1 MTSVDIMN
9 SHKVKLIALAL
20 VMSLVLASGVS
31 SPPSGSASKPASN
44 LDYWLSQAKPTTT
57 SRPASRPSEIN
68 PFGRTDRFSRS
79 DALPGAMILSDGK
92 ILPGGVFTTRDKD
105 WEVWSASKKRW
116 RHIPPIVVLSIR
128 AVVVEEGMEKEW
140 RVKDMGRNERVF
152 TGRAKPTR
160 RLLWRF
166 HLIDDSYI
174 TGAVKGQPLWV
185 ESAGKRH
192 GPFVLHERTKGK
204 LDQTLKDLVYVKRVV
219 ISRRAMK
226 KTIKNQAASQ
236 RSIRD

>member
-1 MTSVDIMN
+1 MI
-9 SHKVKLIALAL
+9 I
-20 VMSLVLASGVS
+20 ASGVLS
-31 SPPSGSASKPASN
+31 QTNETASKPASN
-44 LDYWLSQAKPTTT
+44 LDYWLNRAEPTTT
-57 SRPASRPSEIN
+57 SQPASRPSETN

-79 DALPGAMILSDGK
+79 DALPGVVVLSDGK
-92 ILPGGVFTTRDKD
+92 VLPGGVFTTRDKD

-140 RVKDMGRNERVF
+140 RWKEMGRNERVF
-152 TGRAKPTR
+152 TGRAKPVR

-185 ESAGKRH
+185 ETAGKRH

-204 LDQTLKDLVYVKRVV
+204 LDQTLKDLIYVKQVV
-219 ISRRAMK
+219 ISRRAMEEVLK
-226 KTIKNQAASQ
+226 IQLNAS
-236 RSIRD
+236 SP

>member
-1 MTSVDIMN
+1 MN
-9 SHKVKLIALAL
+9 SHMVKLSALIM
-20 VMSLVLASGVS
+20 VISMILASGVS
-31 SPPSGSASKPASN
+31 SQPNETASKPASN
-44 LDYWLSQAKPTTT
+44 LDYWLSQTKPTVT
-57 SRPASRPSEIN
+57 SRSASRSSEVN

-79 DALPGAMILSDGK
+79 DALPGVVVLSDGK

-105 WEVWSASKKRW
+105 WEVWSASRKRW

-140 RVKDMGRNERVF
+140 RWKEMGRNEKF
-152 TGRAKPTR
+152 YTGKAQPVR

-185 ESAGKRH
+185 ESADKRY

-204 LDQTLKDLVYVKRVV
+204 LDQTLKDLVYVKQVV

-226 KTIKNQAASQ
+226 EARKDQ
-236 RSIRD
+236 RSK

>member
-1 MTSVDIMN
+1 MN
-9 SHKVKLIALAL
+9 SHMVKLFALAL

-44 LDYWLSQAKPTTT
+44 LDYWLSQTKPTTT
-57 SRPASRPSEIN
+57 SRPASRPSEVN

-79 DALPGAMILSDGK
+79 DALPGVVVLSDGK

-105 WEVWSASKKRW
+105 WEVWSALQKRW

-140 RVKDMGRNERVF
+140 RWKEMGRNERF
-152 TGRAKPTR
+152 YTGRAQPVR

-204 LDQTLKDLVYVKRVV
+204 LDQTLDDLIYVKQVV

-226 KTIKNQAASQ
+226 ETLKIQLSAS
-236 RSIRD
+236 SP

>member
-1 MTSVDIMN
+1 MKSNM
-9 SHKVKLIALAL
+9 VKLSVLAL
-20 VMSLVLASGVS
+20 VIGLILASGVS
-31 SPPSGSASKPASN
+31 SQPDKTTSKPAPPTKPASN
-44 LDYWLSQAKPTTT
+44 LDYWLNRPPTLPTTT
-57 SRPASRPSEIN
+57 TSQSSSVN
-68 PFGRTDRFSRS
+68 PFGKSDRFSRS
-79 DALPGAMILSDGK
+79 DALPGVVVLSDGK

-105 WEVWSASKKRW
+105 WEVWSALHKRW

-140 RVKDMGRNERVF
+140 RWKEMGRNERVF

-204 LDQTLKDLVYVKRVV
+204 LDQTLDDLIYVKQVV
-219 ISRRAMK
+219 ISRRAMEEVLK
-226 KTIKNQAASQ
+226 IQLNAS
-236 RSIRD
+236 SP